1 MVLTPGIPRAGMGS
15 VQKLVRQVDAAM
27 YAAKDAGRNQYAW
40 FSPEMLDKPQAR
52 PNFLEAV
59 ARRLLNR

>member
-1 MVLTPGIPRAGMGS
+1 MGS